1 MHLTG
6 AVFYPQLIELMREV
20 LEDATSTL
28 PEAKRMSTMKAE
40 NAYRILVCAAKGER
54 DPIKLKIAAP
64 SAAV

>member
-1 MHLTG
+1 
-6 AVFYPQLIELMREV
+6 MREV